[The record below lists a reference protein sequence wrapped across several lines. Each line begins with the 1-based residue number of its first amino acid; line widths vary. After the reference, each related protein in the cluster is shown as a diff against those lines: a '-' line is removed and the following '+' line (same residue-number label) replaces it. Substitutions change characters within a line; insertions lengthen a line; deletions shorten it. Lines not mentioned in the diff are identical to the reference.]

1 MNPWILGAVTGALLA
16 VANFCVSMAIASR
29 AIRSSKIISIAFVL
43 GTFLARLIL
52 LFLAFYFLA
61 RVEIIHL
68 PSALVAFILCFT
80 VLIFWEMRIYYRK
93 ARSPDKSNLPGI
105 RAQ

>member
-1 MNPWILGAVTGALLA
+1 MNPCILGAITGAVLA
-16 VANFCVSMAIASR
+16 LANFCASIAISSR

-43 GTFLARLIL
+43 GTFFVRLIL

-61 RVEIIHL
+61 RVEIIDL
-68 PSALVAFILCFT
+68 PSALVAFTACFT

-93 ARSPDKSNLPGI
+93 ARFPDKPNLPGI

>member
-1 MNPWILGAVTGALLA
+1 MISWVPGAVIGALLA
-16 VANFCVSMAIASR
+16 IANFCASMAIASM
-29 AIRSSKIISIAFVL
+29 AIRSSKIISIAVVL
-43 GTFLARLIL
+43 GTFFVRLIL
-52 LFLAFYFLA
+52 LFMIFYFLA

-68 PSALVAFILCFT
+68 PSAVVAFTLCFT

-93 ARSPDKSNLPGI
+93 ARFPDKPNLPGI

>member
-1 MNPWILGAVTGALLA
+1 MNPWILGTVIGALLA
-16 VANFCVSMAIASR
+16 VGNFCVSMAISSI
-29 AIRSSKIISIAFVL
+29 AIRSSKISSIAFVL
-43 GTFLARLIL
+43 GTFFVRLIV

-68 PSALVAFILCFT
+68 PSTLVAFTACFT

-93 ARSPDKSNLPGI
+93 ARFPDKPNLPGI
-105 RAQ
+105 RAR